1 MPGQAPTFTHNV
13 VCPTVQP
20 SLNGHC
26 STIAQ
31 KALNSLDNPHLKGIL
46 IDLLDKLSEKD
57 NQIRLLTNRV
67 VDLEL
72 RVNECE
78 KFSSKGNI
86 IFDNLPPDDTPENGN
101 TATKFVVDNDSTP
114 TAASIGKS
122 SSNGRKVYD
131 RDFLLSK
138 QKAAGSLKK
147 APFTQES
154 QFKDIVTHSPQFLQ
168 PLADNVP
175 VNDFRDFSQSSH
187 KYGNSSLGGFGN
199 DFAPDWLRRQRPM
212 VNDVC
217 F

>member
-20 SLNGHC
+20 NWNGHY

-46 IDLLDKLSEKD
+46 IDLLGKLSEKD

-72 RVNECE
+72 RVSECE

-86 IFDNLPPDDTPENGN
+86 IFDNLPPDDSLENGN
-101 TATKFVVDNDSTP
+101 TATKFVVDDSTS
-114 TAASIGKS
+114 TAASNGKS

-147 APFTQES
+147 APFTEEPH
-154 QFKDIVTHSPQFLQ
+154 FKDIVTHSPQFLQ
-168 PLADNVP
+168 PLADNAP

-187 KYGNSSLGGFGN
+187 NYGNSSLGGS
-199 DFAPDWLRRQRPM
+199 
-212 VNDVC
+212 
-217 F
+217 